1 MPTARFYFR
10 DPNAPVPNRPLR
22 LVVVAFVERDGTVLM
37 ERRADNGQWSLIGG
51 RVEEHQ
57 SVEDALRLEVL
68 EESGLTV
75 DAFALFGV
83 FSDPTIIAEYT
94 GSFGHVIVRAVAL
107 AFRVQ
112 VRDFQ
117 PLACSAESLE
127 LRFCTPDE
135 LRELDITAA
144 VRPIVD
150 RYLENSDRL
159 VLE

>member
-10 DPNAPVPNRPLR
+10 DPSAPVPNQPLR

-37 ERRADNGQWSLIGG
+37 ERRADNGQWSLLGG

-68 EESGLTV
+68 EESGLTA
-75 DAFALFGV
+75 DSFSLFGV

-94 GSFGHVIVRAVAL
+94 GSFGHVIVRAVSL

-112 VRDFQ
+112 VEDFR
-117 PLACSAESLE
+117 PLACSEESLE
-127 LRFCTPDE
+127 LRFCTHDE

-150 RYLENSDRL
+150 RYLENPDRL